1 MHAGAR
7 GFSAD
12 ELAPAT
18 SEGELVTDLLQSAAA
33 ELGTPAGSSI
43 SSSDGS
49 GYGERRGR
57 HHFRARLSVRLIDY
71 ECAPHLR
78 PEPSLWSRLQQNLGC
93 MK

>member
-12 ELAPAT
+12 ELEPTT
-18 SEGELVTDLLQSAAA
+18 SDGELVSDLLQGAAA

-49 GYGERRGR
+49 GYSERRGR

-71 ECAPHLR
+71 ECAAHLG
-78 PEPSLWSRLQQNLGC
+78 LAG
-93 MK
+93 